1 MSPAAPAL
9 EWTLRGGATV
19 IAPRTL
25 MQRLADVRLDRPW
38 EFVAPAPPGP
48 GTGRG
53 PRGLATLPGLG
64 RVLVKRYLR
73 GGALAHVNPERY
85 FGTRR
90 FEREIETGWSA
101 RAAGLPV
108 AETLAVVVRPA
119 SPGWHAWGIAR
130 FVEDAPDLA
139 LWLAGRA
146 SDPPLDGELWRAATA
161 AMDALHEGGLEHRD
175 LNLGNL
181 VARRA
186 ADGTWEVT
194 AVDLDRAR
202 WWGRPVPARVRERVR
217 QRLERSFHKLFP
229 GRALPDGR

>member
-1 MSPAAPAL
+1 MSVAAPLL

-19 IAPRTL
+19 IAPRAM
-25 MQRLADVRLDRPW
+25 MQPLAEVRLDRPW
-38 EFVAPAPPGP
+38 EFVAPPPPGP

-53 PRGLATLPGLG
+53 PRGLATLPGVG

-90 FEREIETGWSA
+90 FEREIEAGYLA
-101 RAAGLPV
+101 RTAGLPV

-139 LWLAGRA
+139 AWFAGRA
-146 SDPPLDGELWRAATA
+146 SDPPLEGALWHAARAAV
-161 AMDALHEGGLEHRD
+161 DRLHEGGLEHRD

-186 ADGTWEVT
+186 PAGAWDVV

-202 WWGRPVPARVRERVR
+202 WWGRPVPERVRERVR
-217 QRLERSFHKLFP
+217 QRLERSFRKLFP

>member
-1 MSPAAPAL
+1 VSAAAPAL
-9 EWTLRGGATV
+9 ERTLRGDATV
-19 IAPRTL
+19 IAPRAL
-25 MQRLADVRLDRPW
+25 MRPLAEVRLDRPW
-38 EFVAPAPPGP
+38 EFVAAPPPGP

-53 PRGLATLPGLG
+53 PRGLATLPGVG

-73 GGALAHVNPERY
+73 GGALARVNPERY
-85 FGTRR
+85 FGTGR
-90 FEREIETGWSA
+90 FEREIATGCVA

-146 SDPPLDGELWRAATA
+146 SDPPLDGALWRAALA
-161 AMDALHEGGLEHRD
+161 VVGRLHEGGLEHRD

-186 ADGTWEVT
+186 ADDVWDVV

-202 WWGRPVPARVRERVR
+202 WWGRPVPERVRERAL
-217 QRLERSFHKLFP
+217 QRLERSFRKLFP